1 MILVKNGDFSNRGLQ
16 VKSMNCE
23 LKAYVGSIPESYFNE
38 EGNFGKKTGLDYW
51 LNACHTQVRTRDDR
65 TEKLGLMLA
74 YNPI

>member
-1 MILVKNGDFSNRGLQ
+1 MMLVKNGDFSNRWLQ

-23 LKAYVGSIPESYFNE
+23 LKAYVGSIPEVYFNE
-38 EGNFGKKTGLDYW
+38 EGKFWEETGLDGW
-51 LNACHTQVRTRDDR
+51 LNAFHTQVRTRDDR